1 MEILYYISTGLESGM
16 VGVSLSWSEVHSNPS
31 PIPEPESKSWSE
43 IVKDALESKEMV
55 NTHIL
60 LI

>member
-1 MEILYYISTGLESGM
+1 MEIYYISTGLESSM

-43 IVKDALESKEMV
+43 IVKDALESKEIISI
-55 NTHIL
+55 HIL

>member
-1 MEILYYISTGLESGM
+1 M
-16 VGVSLSWSEVHSNPS
+16 VGMSLSWSEVHSNPS

-43 IVKDALESKEMV
+43 IVKDALESKEIV